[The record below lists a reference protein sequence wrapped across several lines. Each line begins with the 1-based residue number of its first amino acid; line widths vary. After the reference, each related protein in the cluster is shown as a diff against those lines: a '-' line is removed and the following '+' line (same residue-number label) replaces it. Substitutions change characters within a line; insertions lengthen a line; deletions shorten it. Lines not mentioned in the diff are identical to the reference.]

1 MTWTQGLLL
10 GIAVIMFFYLGYR
23 HVQAREVLDGL
34 HLDHRHAGHRPGLT
48 WRYLGSY
55 MAAVFDG
62 RVHFL
67 GWAERPVYRA
77 LGTGPEQEQNWK
89 RYAAS
94 MVIFSAVAMGVT
106 YLLIRIQ
113 GSLPLNPQH
122 FGAVGQALSFNTA
135 ASFMTNTNWQ
145 NYGGETTMSYFSQ
158 IGALT
163 LEQMLSPVIGIAVA
177 IAMVRG
183 FSRRNSPTIGNFWV
197 DMTRGLLYIV
207 IPIAFVA
214 GIIFVGQGA
223 VQTLAG
229 TVSIHDV
236 LNGVTQTIPRGP
248 IGFMEAIKQLG
259 NNGGGFLNTNSA
271 TTFENPTG
279 LTNWLSIYLLLA
291 IPFALTYTFGKMV
304 GSIRHGA
311 ALLGAMVIIFAVWVG
326 YTTYAEHQPNPA
338 VAAAGVH
345 STVGNTEGK
354 EVRFGDTTTALFGVS
369 STSTSTGSA
378 DASYDSFTPIGGL
391 GLMSGMMLGEVTP
404 GGAGSGL
411 YTILIYAIIA
421 VFIGGLMIGRTPEYL
436 GKKIQAKEVKLAGLG
451 ALVMP
456 IIVLVLTAI
465 AVSIHAGRAGPL
477 NAGPHG
483 FSEILYGLT
492 SQGNNNGSA
501 FGGLTGNTTFYNV
514 IGAIDMLIG
523 RVGIMIPALALGG
536 SLAAKNVVPESLGT
550 FRTDNGMFVGLTIG
564 VIVIIGGLTFFPALA
579 LGPIVEQFSHGIFF

>member
-1 MTWTQGLLL
+1 MGLTITIITLV
-10 GIAVIMFFYLGYR
+10 IAL
-23 HVQAREVLDGL
+23 
-34 HLDHRHAGHRPGLT
+34 GLT

-62 RVHFL
+62 RVHFM
-67 GWAERPVYRA
+67 GWAERPVYRL
-77 LGTGPEQEQNWK
+77 LGTSPEKEQNWK
-89 RYAAS
+89 RYAGS
-94 MVIFSAVAMGVT
+94 LVIFSAVAMGVT
-106 YLLIRIQ
+106 YLLVRIQ

-122 FGAVGQALSFNTA
+122 LGAVPQALSFNTA
-135 ASFMTNTNWQ
+135 ASFLTNTNWQ

-163 LEQMLSPVIGIAVA
+163 LQQMLSPVIGIAVA
-177 IAMVRG
+177 MGLVRG

-207 IPIAFVA
+207 FPIAFIF

-229 TVSIHDV
+229 TVSIHDP
-236 LNGVTQTIPRGP
+236 LNGVSQTIPRGP

-259 NNGGGFLNTNSA
+259 NNGGGFLNANSA

-311 ALLGAMVIIFAVWVG
+311 ALLAAMVIIFGVWVG
-326 YTTYAEHQPNPA
+326 GATYYEHQNNPA
-338 VAAAGVH
+338 VAAAGIH
-345 STVGNTEGK
+345 STVGNTEGH
-354 EVRFGDTTTALFGVS
+354 EVRFGDTSTAVFGVS

-378 DASYDSFTPIGGL
+378 DASYDSFTPMGGFF
-391 GLMSGMMLGEVTP
+391 LMSGMMLGEVTP

-436 GKKIQAKEVKLAGLG
+436 GKKIQAKEIKLAGLG

-456 IIVLVLTAI
+456 LIVLIFTAI
-465 AVSIHAGRAGPL
+465 AVSIHAGRVGAL
-477 NAGPHG
+477 NAVPHG

-514 IGAIDMLIG
+514 IGSIDMLIG
-523 RVGIMIPALALGG
+523 RYGIMIPALALGG
-536 SLAAKNVVPESLGT
+536 VLAAKPAVAEGLGT
-550 FRTDNGMFVGLTIG
+550 FRTDNSMFVGLTIG
-564 VIVIIGGLTFFPALA
+564 VIIIIGGLTFFPALA
-579 LGPIVEQFSHGIFF
+579 LGPIVEQLSHGQFF

>member
-1 MTWTQGLLL
+1 MGFTWTIVTLVVAL
-10 GIAVIMFFYLGYR
+10 
-23 HVQAREVLDGL
+23 
-34 HLDHRHAGHRPGLT
+34 GLT

-55 MAAVFDG
+55 MAAIFDG

-77 LGTGPEQEQNWK
+77 LGTGPDQEQNWK
-89 RYAAS
+89 RYATS

-106 YLLIRIQ
+106 YLIIRLQ

-122 FGAVGQALSFNTA
+122 LDAVPQALSFNTS

-163 LEQMLSPVIGIAVA
+163 FEQFVSPAIGVAVA

-197 DMTRGLLYIV
+197 DITRAVLYIFF
-207 IPIAFVA
+207 PIAFVF
-214 GIIFVGQGA
+214 GVIFVGQGA
-223 VQTLAG
+223 VQTLG
-229 TVSIHDV
+229 GPVEIHNL
-236 LNGVTQTIPRGP
+236 LNGVTQTIARGP
-248 IGFMEAIKQLG
+248 IGFMESIKQLG
-259 NNGGGFLNTNSA
+259 NNGGGFLNANSA

-279 LTNWLSIYLLLA
+279 LTAWLSIYLLLA
-291 IPFALTYTFGKMV
+291 VPFALTYTFGKMV
-304 GSIRHGA
+304 GSVRHGA
-311 ALLGAMVIIFAVWVG
+311 ALLAAMVIIFGVWVG
-326 YTTYAEHQPNPA
+326 GASVAEHQQNPA
-338 VAAAGVH
+338 VAAAGIH
-345 STVGNTEGK
+345 SNVGNTVGK
-354 EVRFGDTTTALFGVS
+354 EVRFGDTTTALFGVA

-378 DASYDSFTPIGGL
+378 NASYDSFTPMGGFF
-391 GLMSGMMLGEVTP
+391 LMTGMMLGEVTP

-436 GKKIQAKEVKLAGLG
+436 GKKIQAKEIKLAGLG

-456 IIVLVLTAI
+456 LIVLIFTAI

-477 NAGPHG
+477 NSGPHG
-483 FSEILYGLT
+483 FSEILYALT

-514 IGAIDMLIG
+514 IGAVDMLIG

-536 SLAAKNVVPESLGT
+536 VLAAKNVVPNSLGT

-564 VIVIIGGLTFFPALA
+564 VIIIIGGLTFFPAIS
-579 LGPIVEQFSHGIFF
+579 LGPIVEQLSHGQFF

>member
-1 MTWTQGLLL
+1 MGFTWTIVTLV
-10 GIAVIMFFYLGYR
+10 IAL
-23 HVQAREVLDGL
+23 
-34 HLDHRHAGHRPGLT
+34 GLT

-77 LGTGPEQEQNWK
+77 LGTGPDHEQTWK
-89 RYAAS
+89 RYAGS
-94 MVIFSAVAMGVT
+94 MVIFSAVALAVT
-106 YLLIRIQ
+106 YLIIRTQ

-122 FGAVGQALSFNTA
+122 LGAVPSALSFNTA

-163 LEQMLSPVIGIAVA
+163 FQQFLSPAIGIAVA

-197 DMTRGLLYIV
+197 DITRCILYILL
-207 IPIAFVA
+207 PIAFVA

-229 TVSIHDV
+229 TVSFHDA
-236 LNGVTQTIPRGP
+236 LNGATQTLPRGP

-259 NNGGGFLNTNSA
+259 NNGGGFLNANSA
-271 TTFENPTG
+271 TSFENPTAF
-279 LTNWLSIYLLLA
+279 TNWLSIYLLLA

-304 GSIRHGA
+304 GSVRHGR
-311 ALLGAMVIIFAVWVG
+311 ALLLAMVVIFGSWVG
-326 YTTYAEHQPNPA
+326 FTSYYETQPNPA

-345 STVGNTEGK
+345 QTVGNTEGK
-354 EVRFGDTTTALFGVS
+354 EVRFGVPTTALFGVA

-378 DASYDSFTPIGGL
+378 DASYDSFTPMGGF
-391 GLMSGMMLGEVTP
+391 GLLTGMMLGEVTP
-404 GGAGSGL
+404 GGSGSGL

-421 VFIGGLMIGRTPEYL
+421 VFLGGLMIGRTPEYL
-436 GKKIQAKEVKLAGLG
+436 GKKIQAAEIKLAGLG
-451 ALVMP
+451 SLIMP
-456 IIVLVLTAI
+456 LAVLVITGV
-465 AVSIHAGRAGPL
+465 AVSVHAGRIGPL
-477 NAGPHG
+477 NSGPHG
-483 FSEILYGLT
+483 FTEILYGLT

-501 FGGLTGNTTFYNV
+501 FGGLTGDTPFYNV
-514 IGAIDMLIG
+514 IGGIDMLLG

-536 SLAAKNVVPESLGT
+536 SLAAKNIVPVSLGT
-550 FRTDNGMFVGLTIG
+550 FRTDNTMFIGLTIG
-564 VIVIIGGLTFFPALA
+564 VILIIGGLTFFPAVA
-579 LGPIVEQFSHGIFF
+579 LGPIAEQLSHHFF

>member
-1 MTWTQGLLL
+1 MGFAFTI
-10 GIAVIMFFYLGYR
+10 IALVVCL
-23 HVQAREVLDGL
+23 AL
-34 HLDHRHAGHRPGLT
+34 A

-67 GWAERPVYRA
+67 EWAERPVYRL
-77 LGTGPEQEQNWK
+77 LGTSPEREQNWK

-94 MVIFSAVAMGVT
+94 MVIFSGVCVGVT
-106 YLLIRIQ
+106 YLIIRIQ

-122 FGAVGQALSFNTA
+122 MGGAGPALSFNTA

-163 LEQMLSPVIGIAVA
+163 FEQFVSPAIGLAVA
-177 IAMVRG
+177 IGMVRG

-197 DMTRGLLYIV
+197 DMTRALLYIFFPV
-207 IPIAFVA
+207 AFIF
-214 GIIFVGQGA
+214 GIIIVGQGA

-229 TVSIHDV
+229 TVTIHDY
-236 LNGVTQTIPRGP
+236 LNGVTQVIARGP
-248 IGFMEAIKQLG
+248 IGFMQSIMQLG
-259 NNGGGFLNTNSA
+259 NNGGGFLNANQA
-271 TTFENPTG
+271 TAFEDPTG
-279 LTNWLSIYLLLA
+279 FTSFLDMFLLLA
-291 IPFALTYTFGKMV
+291 IPFSLTYTFGKMV
-304 GSIRHGA
+304 GSVRHGA
-311 ALLGAMVIIFAVWVG
+311 ALLAAMVIIFGVWVG
-326 YTTYAEHQPNPA
+326 GASYYEHQNNPA

-345 STVGNTEGK
+345 YTVGNTEGK
-354 EVRFGDTTTALFGVS
+354 EVRFGDTTSALFGVS
-369 STSTSTGSA
+369 STQTSTGSA
-378 DASYDSFTPIGGL
+378 SSSYDQFTPMGGFF
-391 GLMSGMMLGEVTP
+391 LMSGMMLGEVTP
-404 GGAGSGL
+404 GGTGSGL

-436 GKKIQAKEVKLAGLG
+436 GKKIQSKEVKLAGLG

-456 IIVLVLTAI
+456 LIVLIFTAI

-501 FGGLTGNTTFYNV
+501 FDGLTGNTTFYNV

-523 RVGIMIPALALGG
+523 RIGIMIPALALGG
-536 SLAAKNVVPESLGT
+536 VLAAKPVVAEGLGT
-550 FRTDNGMFVGLTIG
+550 FRTDNSMFVGLTIG
-564 VIVIIGGLTFFPALA
+564 VIIIIGGLTFFPALA
-579 LGPIVEQFSHGIFF
+579 LGPIVEQLSHGFF